1 MKQNSLRTRD
11 VSTVRLK
18 TVRFDNASLLLAARF
33 NTKIKAFRFMLAKS
47 QKTLAFGLLIT
58 LGLSGCIAYD
68 ESTYIT
74 DDEGH
79 VHHTTHY
86 LLDKRGRNYFPKEI
100 PATGVKT
107 FVFDPKES
115 AWAAYDVNGQ
125 RVMTGSASGGQDIC
139 PDVKKPCRTVT
150 GTFRV
155 YNKRGLEC
163 KSGEYPVETEG
174 GAKMP
179 YCMYFFQG
187 YTIHAAYAVPPY
199 NSSHGC
205 VRVLP
210 SAAKWL
216 NEQFIT
222 IGTRVVVLSYEDENG
237 DGDWLQERAK

>member
-1 MKQNSLRTRD
+1 MKQKQKIFGMTMLG
-11 VSTVRLK
+11 
-18 TVRFDNASLLLAARF
+18 ASAL
-33 NTKIKAFRFMLAKS
+33 
-47 QKTLAFGLLIT
+47 
-58 LGLSGCIAYD
+58 LGLSGCLQYD

-74 DDEGH
+74 DDQGH

-86 LLDKRGRNYFPKEI
+86 LLDKRGRSYFPKEI

-107 FVFDPKES
+107 FVFDPKAH
-115 AWAAYDVNGQ
+115 AWAAYDVSGQ

-139 PDVKKPCRTVT
+139 PDVNKPCRTVT

-155 YNKRGLEC
+155 YNKRGVDC

-187 YTIHAAYAVPPY
+187 YTIHAAYAVPEY

-216 NEQFIT
+216 NEQFVT

-237 DGDWLQERAK
+237 DGDWLQARSR